1 MFTTSTHSAV
11 LITNQSKLN
20 THIMN
25 GDSVKLTTFLP
36 YLIVYDALLKR
47 ETTFAKLSSTC
58 DILEN

>member
-25 GDSVKLTTFLP
+25 GDTVS
-36 YLIVYDALLKR
+36 
-47 ETTFAKLSSTC
+47 
-58 DILEN
+58 N